1 MNERQTHTA
10 GATSPT
16 IPFSRGLAPMVVFLV
31 GTSVLATLFPLYVY
45 PALEGPVTLVAM
57 ALAFAAIA
65 AIAWAALRSEG
76 VTADAVGL
84 GRADVLPGVAAV
96 AGLYLL
102 VNAIAAVSAFVSS
115 GTVRLTVPGDVSAS
129 AWVAVAVVQLLF
141 VGITEEFAF
150 RAYVQNKL
158 VAVFGGGQDRVRKAV
173 AILVGVLLFALWHI
187 PQRVFGQGLTAPNEI
202 LGTLVVVVVL
212 GTMLGLLY
220 EYTRNVVLVGLLH
233 GTFNWSF
240 LFVADVSIDVPFLV
254 ALPVFAIG
262 LWYYR
267 RWATDEQLPGFG
279 RQVQA
284 RVTR

>member
-1 MNERQTHTA
+1 MNHRQTRTA
-10 GATSPT
+10 GVTSST
-16 IPFSRGLAPMVVFLV
+16 IPFGRGLAPMVLFLI

-45 PALEGPVTLVAM
+45 PSLEGPVTLIAM

-65 AIAWAALRSEG
+65 AIAWVALRSEG
-76 VTADAVGL
+76 VTAEAVGL

-102 VNAIAAVSAFVSS
+102 VNAIAAVSAFASS
-115 GTVRLTVPGDVSAS
+115 GTVGLTVPGDVSAS
-129 AWVAVAVVQLLF
+129 TWVAVALVQLLF

-158 VAVFGGGQDRVRKAV
+158 VALFGGGRDRVRKAV

-187 PQRVFGQGLTAPNEI
+187 PQRVFGQGLTAPNEVF
-202 LGTLVVVVVL
+202 GTLVVVVVFGIL
-212 GTMLGLLY
+212 LGLLY

-233 GTFNWSF
+233 GTLNWSF
-240 LFVADVSIDVPFLV
+240 LFVADVSMEVSFLV
-254 ALPVFAIG
+254 ALPVFAVG

-267 RWATDEQLPGFG
+267 RWARDDRLPGFG
-279 RQVQA
+279 QQVQA
-284 RVTR
+284 RVVR